1 MDDYDYDEADLKLE
15 RSLMRRITRQR
26 IEHWHPQDPD
36 YVGDEDEDED
46 EEDDE

>member
-26 IEHWHPQDPD
+26 IEHWGQ
-36 YVGDEDEDED
+36 GGRRRFF
-46 EEDDE
+46 